1 MTQIPACLHPPTRR
15 AGRPNFTRLPAGV
28 PFGLLALLL
37 GGLLGCAGGPVS
49 EPKHLR
55 FAEQVLGTAE
65 EELAWNFHALLEY
78 KNTDNDLPAAP
89 ADTRP
94 TPGGAAPDGG
104 QRARR
109 PPDFCRLAP
118 RQPGEIEVRGLGL
131 HFPGYLLGVEK
142 TSRQTLGLLG
152 GPFGACSD
160 SDSEDIFRQAFL
172 RVPLRTGGGFD
183 DPTCLLKRRLD
194 DRRRMFLSH
203 VVAFRALNA
212 NATTRIGGAVLYDVY
227 ARNDLLCTIQQAA
240 ATGQPPAWEKG
251 AFFAGRAQGL
261 AELENALRADLLSAQ
276 QSGKPYSHV
285 FVYVM
290 GWNTGEAAS
299 IENFNALF
307 GYLLDAAAV
316 DASAGSHF
324 RPLFIGLTWPSTWSF
339 GTSAWDQFVRGVSFW
354 NKKNDADELGTTWAN
369 YLVNEVLTRIKQEH
383 ERLRVVLVGH
393 SFGARA
399 VSRAL
404 YSCPWLATPGD
415 CQNTVDLV
423 VGLQSAFGRS
433 RFRHGLSPAW
443 QEAIAVHPMHHE
455 GIPYTD
461 YSQFAAYRAKQAYL
475 WSRYDSATSLSAMI
489 GGNNEVERT
498 RAPGNQDLFQHLDDP
513 AAGDDRSPLPPSSEV
528 ISRVRQL
535 AAHDRRVLLIDGAGF
550 VRYDTPY
557 HGGDAHSD
565 IYTRET
571 GQLTWE
577 LVKKYAPSAP
587 PSSRAK

>member
-1 MTQIPACLHPPTRR
+1 LSLKGPTRLITVFDEIGDAQSDGFCVCIR
-15 AGRPNFTRLPAGV
+15 
-28 PFGLLALLL
+28 
-37 GGLLGCAGGPVS
+37 
-49 EPKHLR
+49 
-55 FAEQVLGTAE
+55 VLGFLGYATYSKRSFDISW
-65 EELAWNFHALLEY
+65 LAYHGCKYLVESIQQRHRRDLLCGCPGY
-78 KNTDNDLPAAP
+78 RRCACPASS
-89 ADTRP
+89 P

-203 VVAFRALNA
+203 VVAFRTLRA

-251 AFFAGRAQGL
+251 VFFAGRAQGL

-299 IENFNALF
+299 ISL
-307 GYLLDAAAV
+307 
-316 DASAGSHF
+316 
-324 RPLFIGLTWPSTWSF
+324 RPGK
-339 GTSAWDQFVRGVSFW
+339 R
-354 NKKNDADELGTTWAN
+354 
-369 YLVNEVLTRIKQEH
+369 
-383 ERLRVVLVGH
+383 
-393 SFGARA
+393 
-399 VSRAL
+399 
-404 YSCPWLATPGD
+404 
-415 CQNTVDLV
+415 
-423 VGLQSAFGRS
+423 
-433 RFRHGLSPAW
+433 
-443 QEAIAVHPMHHE
+443 
-455 GIPYTD
+455 
-461 YSQFAAYRAKQAYL
+461 
-475 WSRYDSATSLSAMI
+475 
-489 GGNNEVERT
+489 
-498 RAPGNQDLFQHLDDP
+498 
-513 AAGDDRSPLPPSSEV
+513 
-528 ISRVRQL
+528 
-535 AAHDRRVLLIDGAGF
+535 
-550 VRYDTPY
+550 
-557 HGGDAHSD
+557 
-565 IYTRET
+565 
-571 GQLTWE
+571 
-577 LVKKYAPSAP
+577 
-587 PSSRAK
+587 